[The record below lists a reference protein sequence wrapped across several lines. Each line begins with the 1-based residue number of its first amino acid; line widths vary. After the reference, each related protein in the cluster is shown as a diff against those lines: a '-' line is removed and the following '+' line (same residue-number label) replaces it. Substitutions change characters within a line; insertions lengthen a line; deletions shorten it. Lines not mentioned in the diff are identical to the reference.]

1 MVILINKDL
10 TEQYNENTC
19 YALDRLEISN
29 PSEIASYSP
38 LVMVNF
44 KIRQPNISRFLLKLK

>member
-1 MVILINKDL
+1 MLNNFFITLFISNHWSLPIINKDL

-29 PSEIASYSP
+29 PSEI
-38 LVMVNF
+38 V
-44 KIRQPNISRFLLKLK
+44 I